1 MKYIEAEGLEMR
13 KQTLPDAP
21 AAAGGKR
28 FGGDGVLTARH
39 KLPLPEVDEALPM
52 PEPDG
57 TEDPGAS
64 VDDGLMPGPASKD
77 GR

>member
-1 MKYIEAEGLEMR
+1 MR

-21 AAAGGKR
+21 AATRAKR
-28 FGGDGVLTARH
+28 FGGEGALTARH
-39 KLPLPEVDEALPM
+39 KLPLPEADKALPM

-64 VDDGLMPGPASKD
+64 IDDGLMPGPAAKD
-77 GR
+77 GQ